1 MVDNT
6 LRITFDFE
14 PRNAAAAFKMFGER
28 GTPAAIALITKGASL
43 KNELHET
50 ETEDQTISEEPT
62 KAKIHKLGQKGP
74 WGDYAASL
82 YRSGFFYAPKVLEAL
97 GTDKQYR
104 NWIQTQPSA
113 YSSDFSEWIH
123 GEGRCIAAHVRRA
136 GEAGTGYKPPYSCI
150 PLTDKEHQLQHQQG
164 ENALDGM
171 DWNKLKNEYL
181 VKWAV
186 DQLYVIFGV
195 DSLTK
200 MHPNDF
206 VDWCQQNDLIPFV
219 PKMYKKFEGAA

>member
-14 PRNAAAAFKMFGER
+14 PRHAAEAFQLFGER

-43 KNELHET
+43 KNELHEAEAEN
-50 ETEDQTISEEPT
+50 ETVSEEPK
-62 KAKIHKLGQKGP
+62 KAEVKELGQSGP
-74 WGDYAASL
+74 WGKFASTL
-82 YRSGFFYAPKVLEAL
+82 YGSGFFYGPAVWAAL
-97 GTDKQYR
+97 GTDEQYR
-104 NWIQTQPSA
+104 KWIQRQPSA
-113 YSSDFSEWIH
+113 YSGDFSEWIH

-164 ENALDGM
+164 ENALDGL
-171 DWNKLKNEYL
+171 DWDKLKNEYL
-181 VKWAV
+181 IKWAV
-186 DQLYVIFGV
+186 GRLYEIFGI

-206 VDWCQQNDLIPFV
+206 VDWCQQNDLTPYV
-219 PKMYKKFEGAA
+219 PNMYRKFKGAA